1 MSMRSRFGAGIA
13 ALGLVIAACGGAGT
27 GAASAPASSATV
39 APPAS
44 TAPASTAPASAS
56 APASAAG
63 PADVTIATGAD
74 SNLVFDPAKVTV
86 PAGSD
91 VRITFTNKA
100 DVPHNLTF
108 GDPIAKATSTVVA
121 PGATE
126 SLEFTAPAAGEYEFK
141 CTIHPGM
148 SGTLVVQPA

>member
-1 MSMRSRFGAGIA
+1 MSMRSSLGAGIA
-13 ALGLVIAACGGAGT
+13 ALALVVAACGGAGT

-44 TAPASTAPASAS
+44 ASAR
-56 APASAAG
+56 ASAAG
-63 PADVTIATGAD
+63 PANVTIATGTG

-91 VRITFTNKA
+91 VHVTFTNRA

-126 SLEFTAPAAGEYEFK
+126 SLEFTAPAAGEYAFR

-148 SGTLVVQPA
+148 GGTLVVQPG